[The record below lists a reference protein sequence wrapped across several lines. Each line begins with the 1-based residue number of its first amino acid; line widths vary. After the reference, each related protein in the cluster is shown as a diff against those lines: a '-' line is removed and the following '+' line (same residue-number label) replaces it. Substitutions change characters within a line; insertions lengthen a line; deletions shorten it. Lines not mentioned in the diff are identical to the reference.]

1 MPASIG
7 SLNASNMLLNQD
19 QQDTPFTGQ
28 HSRSSSMQS
37 TSTDYEPTTAD
48 KEAKFPE
55 IVLRDMEFFMA
66 RLSRTNSNDST
77 VSAASS
83 VSR

>member
-1 MPASIG
+1 MPAPIG
-7 SLNASNMLLNQD
+7 SLDATNML
-19 QQDTPFTGQ
+19 QQETPFTGQ

-37 TSTDYEPTTAD
+37 TSTDYQSTTAD
-48 KEAKFPE
+48 KEVKFPE

>member
-1 MPASIG
+1 
-7 SLNASNMLLNQD
+7 
-19 QQDTPFTGQ
+19 
-28 HSRSSSMQS
+28 MQS
-37 TSTDYEPTTAD
+37 TSTDYEPTPAD

-77 VSAASS
+77 VSAAAS